1 MKYFSAKV
9 AEVKTALKN
18 NTFMMFLE
26 ICYLTAIKFSGVRP
40 VVRVTRL
47 FVSNQRK
54 KTKNI
59 LHVCRGAWQR
69 TKSRAFNNSVRPDFQ
84 N

>member
-1 MKYFSAKV
+1 MTKLGSELTELKWQLIQAYSKMKYFSAKV

-47 FVSNQRK
+47 FVLNQRK

-59 LHVCRGAWQR
+59 LYV
-69 TKSRAFNNSVRPDFQ
+69 
-84 N
+84 

>member
-1 MKYFSAKV
+1 MTKLGSELTELKWQLIQAYSRMKYFSPKV
-9 AEVKTALKN
+9 VKVKTALKN
-18 NTFMMFLE
+18 KIFMMFLE

-59 LHVCRGAWQR
+59 LHV
-69 TKSRAFNNSVRPDFQ
+69 
-84 N
+84 